1 MRKLPLR
8 RLLAVILSL
17 TLLGGCARL
26 ALRLNPSL
34 LENLKGSLFE
44 ECDPEFAK
52 EAIPAN
58 LKILEG
64 LLKSDPGNK
73 RILTTL
79 SMGFGGY
86 ALLFVES
93 EDPARASQ
101 FYLRARDYGVSAL
114 AGRGKV
120 LSDPEAREK
129 EVQEGLQGMDKDD
142 LEALFWTTF
151 AWNAWI
157 SLNLDKP
164 AALAQLGASQACL
177 KKVLER
183 DSTYFHGLPHIME
196 GVMLAVRSPMFG
208 GDVAQAQSRFQK
220 ALEISHR
227 QFFLAQYY
235 CAGTYAVRAQDK
247 ELFRSLVHEIIHG
260 DAQALR
266 EVCLINTVIQRKAKI
281 LEQQMSELFD

>member
-1 MRKLPLR
+1 MRRSHLNLFFA
-8 RLLAVILSL
+8 LLLSL
-17 TLLGGCARL
+17 TLMGGCARF
-26 ALRLNPSL
+26 ALRLTPSL

-73 RILTTL
+73 QILTTL

-101 FYLRARDYGVSAL
+101 FYLRSRNYGVRAL
-114 AGRGKV
+114 GSKGEA
-120 LSDPEAREK
+120 LSNPDRREE
-129 EVQEGLQGMDKDD
+129 EVQRELQALDKDD

-157 SLNLDKP
+157 NLNLDKP

-177 KKVLER
+177 KKVLEL
-183 DSTYFHGLPHIME
+183 DSTYFYGLPHIME
-196 GVMLAVRSPMFG
+196 GVILAARSPMFG
-208 GDVAQAQSRFQK
+208 GDVEQARSRFQR

-235 CAGTYAVRAQDK
+235 CAGTYAVRTQDK
-247 ELFRSLVHEIIHG
+247 NLFRSLIQEMIHG

-266 EVCLINTVIQRKAKI
+266 EVCLINTMVQRKAKA
-281 LEQQMSELFD
+281 LDQQMNELFD

>member
-1 MRKLPLR
+1 MR
-8 RLLAVILSL
+8 RLRLSRLFAVILSL

-26 ALRLNPSL
+26 AIRLSPSL
-34 LENLKGSLFE
+34 VENLKGSLFE
-44 ECDPEFAK
+44 ECDPEFAR

-73 RILTTL
+73 RILTAL

-93 EDPARASQ
+93 EDPARASR
-101 FYLRARDYGVSAL
+101 FYLRSRDYGVRAL
-114 AGRGKV
+114 GNKGEV
-120 LSDPEAREK
+120 LSHPDRRE
-129 EVQEGLQGMDKDD
+129 EGIQRGLQGMDKDD

-157 SLNLDKP
+157 NLNLDKP

-177 KKVLER
+177 KKILEI
-183 DSTYFHGLPHIME
+183 DSTYFYGLPYILD
-196 GVMLAVRSPMFG
+196 GVMLAARSPMFG
-208 GDVAQAQSRFQK
+208 GDVGQARSRFQR
-220 ALEISHR
+220 AMEISHR
-227 QFFLAQYY
+227 HFFLAQYY
-235 CAGTYAVRAQDK
+235 CAGTYAIRTQDK
-247 ELFRSLVHEIIHG
+247 ELFRSLIQEIIHG

-266 EVCLINTVIQRKAKI
+266 EVCLINTMIQRKAKA
-281 LEQQMSELFD
+281 LEQQMHELFD